1 MVIND
6 TSFAFPFRDKQ
17 WVGKFLIGS
26 LFLLISYVI
35 PVVPTIFVLGYAVRS
50 MGFAVRTGE
59 SRLPEWDD
67 WSDLGVKGFLSIL
80 IYFIYSLPGLV
91 LLTSA
96 GITYGLHCVIS
107 SLSGDGLG
115 WGMLMPLTLVSGLL
129 LLTSIV
135 IAAAG
140 VLILVAGI
148 LMSPAAIARFA
159 TTGEL
164 SAALQIGRIW
174 AIIRS
179 QLGSF
184 ALIWGITYGL
194 GYIAWTVYGL
204 LAYTVCCCCLVPFL
218 SAPIALYMLLV
229 EMTLFG
235 HAYREG
241 ASVTSDAPLLLP
253 DRTDSARA
261 ESDRSGTASPGTS
274 DEKGTSDRKKGAAG
288 PDKLG
293 SAADVSELSA
303 LGLSTRTER
312 VLQDNGFIT
321 VGQVV
326 RALDRGDSE
335 LLSIKGFGPKSLEEL
350 KAKLKTRSGGA
361 RE

>member
-1 MVIND
+1 MVINN

-35 PVVPTIFVLGYAVRS
+35 PVVPLIFVLGYAVRS

-67 WSDLGVKGFLSIL
+67 WSDLGVKGLLSML

-91 LLTSA
+91 LVASA
-96 GITYGLHCVIS
+96 GVTYGLHCVIG

-115 WGMLMPLTLVSGLL
+115 WGMLMPLTLMSGLL
-129 LLTSIV
+129 LLTAIV

-140 VLILVAGI
+140 ALILVAGI

-159 TTGEL
+159 ATDEL

-218 SAPIALYMLLV
+218 SAPIALYMLIV

-253 DRTDSARA
+253 DRTHSARA

-274 DEKGTSDRKKGAAG
+274 DDKGTSGGMADT
-288 PDKLG
+288 DG
-293 SAADVSELSA
+293 SAQPGDAADVSRLSA
-303 LGLSTRTER
+303 LELSTRTER
-312 VLQDNGFIT
+312 VLQENGFIT

-326 RALDRGDSE
+326 RALERGDRE

-350 KAKLKTRSGGA
+350 KAQLRTKSGGA
-361 RE
+361 MD